1 MKKSIKYVGAGVIV
15 GAATFGTIKLVKNW
29 DKVKAYYKDM
39 WNKGNETGENEIEL
53 PPAPQPKPAPQPAPE
68 KKNNTQVES
77 EPESEQQAG
86 DYSQPI
92 IRREILEGK
101 EKI

>member
-1 MKKSIKYVGAGVIV
+1 MKKAIKYTGIGLLAAGA
-15 GAATFGTIKLVKNW
+15 TYGTIKVVKNW
-29 DKVKAYYKDM
+29 ENIKSYYKNM
-39 WNKGNETGENEIEL
+39 WKGNETGENEIEL

-77 EPESEQQAG
+77 EPESEPQAG
-86 DYSQPI
+86 DYSQPV
-92 IRREILEGK
+92 IRREILEAK